1 MILYVSLLGRLT
13 VLYVA
18 LQVSFAVL
26 YATLQVLVYILAP
39 YFLYCAYAL
48 DTARLMKKS

>member
-39 YFLYCAYAL
+39 YFLYYRVSCQY
-48 DTARLMKKS
+48 TTSR